1 MKTKAA
7 VIIQT
12 AFRAFQCDTSD
23 KVTKAVCKEA
33 YAGGQ
38 VEDNKNSERKN
49 EVGLDN
55 KKKEGRNIVVEQLP
69 SYLDC

>member
-23 KVTKAVCKEA
+23 KLTKAVCKQA

-38 VEDNKNSERKN
+38 GQDNKKNERKN

-55 KKKEGRNIVVEQLP
+55 KKKE
-69 SYLDC
+69 